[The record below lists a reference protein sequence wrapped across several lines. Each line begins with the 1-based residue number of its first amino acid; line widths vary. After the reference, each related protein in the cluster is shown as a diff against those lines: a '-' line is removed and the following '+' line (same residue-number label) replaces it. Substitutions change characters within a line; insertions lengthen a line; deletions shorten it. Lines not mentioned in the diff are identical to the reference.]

1 MKQPQTTLAE
11 SVTQNIACR
20 ILYGDLSPGLTLP
33 GENELAIEY
42 NVSRTSI
49 RNALQYLA
57 AKGLISIQPKK
68 RTTINKREQWNL
80 LDADVL
86 SWLAEGKVDQQ
97 LVEQLMVTRLIFE
110 PNVATLAALNATG
123 RDLAALEDAL
133 YLMRE
138 GQRTAQATLFEQGDL
153 AFHHALLRATH
164 NPFLLSLG
172 NALSSAMAL
181 SFQQTLEDD
190 VRQTQTAVDEHRE
203 LLEAVRLKQSE
214 RARQQMRTILL
225 NAVRKHK
232 WQEQPELL
240 NLII

>member
-1 MKQPQTTLAE
+1 MKQTQTTLAE
-11 SVTQNIACR
+11 SVTQHIACR
-20 ILYGDLSPGLTLP
+20 ILHGDLTPGLTLP
-33 GENELAIEY
+33 GENELATEY

-49 RNALQYLA
+49 RNALQFLA
-57 AKGLISIQPKK
+57 AKGMISIQPKK

-86 SWLAEGKVDQQ
+86 SWLAEGKVDHQ
-97 LVEQLMVTRLIFE
+97 LVEQLMVTRLVFE

-123 RDLAALEDAL
+123 HDLAALEDAL
-133 YLMRE
+133 HLMRE
-138 GQRTAQATLFEQGDL
+138 GQITAQAEIFEQGDL
-153 AFHHALLRATH
+153 AFHHALLHAAH
-164 NPFLLSLG
+164 NPFLQSLG

-190 VRQTQTAVDEHRE
+190 VRQTRAAVDEHTE
-203 LLEAVRLKQSE
+203 LFEAVRLKQPE

-225 NAVRKHK
+225 NAAHKHI
-232 WQEQPELL
+232 WQDQPELL